1 MYHLPV
7 LLKESI
13 DLLRLEGGETVVDAT
28 YGGGGHSK
36 EILHR
41 LNAKGLLVA
50 FDQDADAYA
59 NILKDER
66 LIFCQAN
73 FRYLDRFLKLEGIG
87 EVDAILADLG
97 VSSHQFDEG
106 ERGFS
111 YRFPDA
117 ELDMR
122 MNVENAN
129 TASMILNTYEESM
142 LQEMF
147 SKYGEVRNAKQLAQ
161 AIVRIRASRSFRK
174 VSDLLE
180 ALDEVGKGPKMKYYS
195 QVFQALRIEVNEE
208 IKALEEFLTASL
220 EVLKPGG
227 RMVVISYH
235 SIEDRLVKRFF
246 KTGNTEGNMEQDE
259 FGHIYRPFSLIN
271 KQVIQP
277 TESEIRK
284 NTRARSAKLRASIRL

>member
-13 DLLRLEGGETVVDAT
+13 DLLRLEGAETVVDAT

-41 LNAKGLLVA
+41 LNAKGRLVA
-50 FDQDADAYA
+50 FDQDTDAFA

-73 FRYLDRFLKLEGIG
+73 FRYMERFLKLEGISK
-87 EVDAILADLG
+87 VDAILADLG

-106 ERGFS
+106 DRGFS
-111 YRFPDA
+111 YRFPEA
-117 ELDMR
+117 KLDMR
-122 MNVENAN
+122 MNTEGTRSAADV
-129 TASMILNTYEESM
+129 LNTMDAEA
-142 LQEMF
+142 LQSVF
-147 SKYGEVRNAKQLAQ
+147 SAYGEVRNSKQLAQ
-161 AIVRIRASRSFRK
+161 AIVKNRSKRPYEK
-174 VSDLLE
+174 VVDLLE
-180 ALDEVGKGPKMKYYS
+180 TLDEIGKGPKMKYYS

-208 IKALEEFLTASL
+208 MVALEEFLKASL

-227 RMVVISYH
+227 RIVVISYH

-246 KTGNTEGNMEQDE
+246 KTGNTEGRIVQDE
-259 FGHIYRPFSLIN
+259 YGHIDRPFKLIN

-277 TESEIRK
+277 AESEIRK
-284 NTRARSAKLRASIRL
+284 NTRARSAKLRAAIRL